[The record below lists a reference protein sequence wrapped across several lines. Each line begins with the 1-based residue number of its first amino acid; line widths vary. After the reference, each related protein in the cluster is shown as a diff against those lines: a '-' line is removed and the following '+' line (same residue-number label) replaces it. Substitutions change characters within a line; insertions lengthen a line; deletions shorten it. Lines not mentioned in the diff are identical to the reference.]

1 VGDAW
6 VHGGEEGRGKLRKAR
21 GRRTQPVSPRWPNGE
36 TRPGASQVTLSQGG
50 ERTRGT
56 ETSQYPEEEKSTE
69 RLLVAASERG
79 QRSFES
85 VPKPFP
91 LWERGCRIHGRSWGE
106 RAEVPWNGLPER
118 VRAP

>member
-1 VGDAW
+1 
-6 VHGGEEGRGKLRKAR
+6 
-21 GRRTQPVSPRWPNGE
+21 VSPRWPNGE
-36 TRPGASQVTLSQGG
+36 TRSGASQITPSQEG

-79 QRSFES
+79 QRPFGG
-85 VPKPFP
+85 VPKPS
-91 LWERGCRIHGRSWGE
+91 LLERRGCRIHGWSWGE

>member
-1 VGDAW
+1 
-6 VHGGEEGRGKLRKAR
+6 
-21 GRRTQPVSPRWPNGE
+21 VSPRWPNGA
-36 TRPGASQVTLSQGG
+36 TRPGGTQVTLSRGRG
-50 ERTRGT
+50 RTQGT
-56 ETSQYPEEEKSTE
+56 ETSQYLEEEKSTE

-79 QRSFES
+79 QALSSEG